1 MFSSRTAT
9 TGAIRRL
16 QVEYKQLTS
25 DPHSLFPATGPIS
38 EDDFLTWE
46 ALLPGPEDTP
56 FEGGV
61 FRAELKFRECR
72 AAGCGECAAVQ
83 AGRCLREQR
92 TARAPGRCA
101 TLPLVAAVSATI

>member
-61 FRAELKFRECR
+61 FRAELKFRECS
-72 AAGCGECAAVQ
+72 AAGCGECAAAQ
-83 AGRCLREQR
+83 AR
-92 TARAPGRCA
+92 
-101 TLPLVAAVSATI
+101 